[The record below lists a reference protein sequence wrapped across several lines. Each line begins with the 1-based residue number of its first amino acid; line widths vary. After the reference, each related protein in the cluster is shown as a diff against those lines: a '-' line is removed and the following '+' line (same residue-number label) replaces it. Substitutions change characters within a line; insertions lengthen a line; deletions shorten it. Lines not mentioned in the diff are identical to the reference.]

1 VVEITFLG
9 VGSATPAVGGDHVA
23 LLVRARGF
31 TVLIDA
37 GPAVM
42 VQLGRQGVTAD
53 DVDVLLVTHA
63 HGDHVLGW
71 PMLLFRQRPLTVVAA
86 PETQRVLRE
95 LAWLV
100 YPELREPMADRL
112 TFVDLAPGGEWR
124 AGSLRV
130 RSAATCH
137 SADSQAYRIDCEE
150 IGRALT
156 YSGDTGPC
164 DEVRELAR
172 GCDLLI
178 HEATYLHVQEPM
190 YGHSTAGQAAQIA
203 AAAGCGA
210 LALVHRDREQP
221 EAPDLYEAEVRARY
235 NGMWWL
241 PYAGQSVILSPAG
254 LSIVGDR

>member
-1 VVEITFLG
+1 MVEITFLG
-9 VGSATPAVGGDHVA
+9 VGSATPVVGGDHVA
-23 LLVRARGF
+23 LLVRAGML
-31 TVLIDA
+31 TVLVDA

-42 VQLGRQGVTAD
+42 VQLGRQDVIAD
-53 DVDVLLVTHA
+53 DIDVLLVTHA

-71 PMLLFRQRPLTVVAA
+71 PMLLFRQRPLIVVTA
-86 PETQRVLRE
+86 PETQRALRE

-100 YPELREPMADRL
+100 YPELREPTADRL
-112 TFVDLAPGGEWR
+112 TFVDLEPGGEWQV
-124 AGSLRV
+124 GPLRV

-137 SADSQAYRIDCEE
+137 SVASQAYRIDCEE

-164 DEVRELAR
+164 DEVRELAQ

-221 EAPDLYEAEVRARY
+221 DAPDLYEVEVCAYY

-241 PYAGQSVILSPAG
+241 PYAGQSVTLSPAG
-254 LSIVGDR
+254 LSVVGDR

>member
-1 VVEITFLG
+1 MVEITFLG
-9 VGSATPAVGGDHVA
+9 VGSATPAISGDHVA
-23 LLVRARGF
+23 LLVRAG
-31 TVLIDA
+31 TLKALVDA
-37 GPAVM
+37 GPTVM
-42 VQLGRQGVTAD
+42 AQLGRQGVTAD
-53 DVDVLLVTHA
+53 DIDVLLVTHA

-71 PMLLFRQRPLTVVAA
+71 PMLLFRQRPLVVVAA

-100 YPELREPMADRL
+100 YPELQEPMADRL
-112 TFVDLAPGGEWR
+112 TFVDLGPGGEWR
-124 AGSLRV
+124 VGPLRV

-137 SADSQAYRIDCEE
+137 SAASQAYRFDCEE
-150 IGRALT
+150 VGRALT

-164 DEVRELAR
+164 DEVAGLAQ

-221 EAPDLYEAEVRARY
+221 EALDLYEAEVRAYY
-235 NGMWWL
+235 NGLWWL
-241 PYAGQSVILSPAG
+241 PYAGQTVILSAAG
-254 LSIVGDR
+254 LNILEGR